1 MNAGAR
7 PMDMATIATRD
18 ISVSPVSPYIGT
30 RYRCLLSPLVLS
42 ILAVG
47 RGETGARL
55 RYEIF
60 HRRREHYHFTSTPLS
75 ILFSFPSFL
84 PSSLSLSRRR
94 KGRITQL
101 RIRCWRSRESTTKM
115 DEGREMKGR
124 DKISRSVNRVA
135 KIYRSE
141 SLFELCRTNQP
152 VVSFTKSRI
161 PRGRI
166 HVEFL
171 EGEGT
176 RMSRE

>member
-1 MNAGAR
+1 MLDY
-7 PMDMATIATRD
+7 DMKFFTDGGNIIILPPR
-18 ISVSPVSPYIGT
+18 
-30 RYRCLLSPLVLS
+30 LFLSYFL
-42 ILAVG
+42 
-47 RGETGARL
+47 
-55 RYEIF
+55 
-60 HRRREHYHFTSTPLS
+60 
-75 ILFSFPSFL
+75 FL
-84 PSSLSLSRRR
+84 PFSPPLSLSRRR

-124 DKISRSVNRVA
+124 DKISRSVNRAA

>member
-1 MNAGAR
+1 MARHIAAETGSYAAVYRVRTSAVCGHERCFNLGNFQIECVRHYGTATMNAGAR

-115 DEGREMKGR
+115 DEREGDER
-124 DKISRSVNRVA
+124 AR
-135 KIYRSE
+135 
-141 SLFELCRTNQP
+141 
-152 VVSFTKSRI
+152 
-161 PRGRI
+161 
-166 HVEFL
+166 
-171 EGEGT
+171 
-176 RMSRE
+176 